1 MHVGIIMDGNRRHA
15 RGLGEIAYTGH
26 SKGYE
31 TLKRLLEDLSK
42 DDLGIR
48 ELTLYAFSCENFRRD
63 EKELEHSFNLF
74 RHALSELQNAEER
87 RPNVKGALR
96 FVGRLDLFPD
106 DIRDAMLKVNETY
119 TEEGVRINFLAA
131 YNGQDEIVDATRRIV
146 KRGLH
151 ASDIDRTTIRENS
164 YLPDS
169 QPVDLVIRTGMED
182 GARLSGFM
190 LYHASYAELVFLED
204 YWPEF
209 THAKL
214 KTCID
219 EFKERNRRF
228 GR

>member
-15 RGLGEIAYTGH
+15 RGRGDLAYTGH
-26 SKGYE
+26 SRGYE
-31 TLKRLLEDLSK
+31 ALKQLLEDLSNEN
-42 DDLGIR
+42 LGIT
-48 ELTLYAFSCENFRRD
+48 ELSLYAFSCENFKRD
-63 EKELEHSFNLF
+63 DEELEHSFDLF
-74 RHALSELQNAEER
+74 RRALHELEREEPSR
-87 RPNVKGALR
+87 KKVRGTIR

-106 DIRDAMLKVNETY
+106 DIRDAMLRVMETHR
-119 TEEGVRINFLAA
+119 EGDVRINFLTG
-131 YNGQDEIVDATRRIV
+131 YNGQDEIVDATKRII

-151 ASDIDRTTIRENS
+151 ASDIDRSTIRENS

-169 QPVDLVIRTGMED
+169 TPVDLIIRTGMED

-214 KTCID
+214 KTCIE
-219 EFKERNRRF
+219 EFRARNRRF